1 MNKYLQYDPWSIIE
15 EGFQENKQLASE
27 SIFSIGNGQIG
38 QRANFEEFYS
48 GETQLGSYIGGIYFP
63 ENIANLNK
71 KIGYSSN
78 SEKIINAPNWSV
90 INVRLNDEKLD
101 LATWDVKNFRR
112 VLNMRE
118 GILERTFEA
127 TSFKGHR
134 IQVNV
139 KRFLSMAETEV
150 GAISFT
156 IKSLN
161 FEGRISFQP
170 LIDGEIINQNTIYN
184 ETFWNILQTKTEQDV
199 SFLWAQTRK
208 KDFHFCAALS
218 YVLYKNNE
226 LLNINPTKIEKE
238 KVAGFSVG
246 TDVKIGETVCL
257 NKYIAITSSLKHS
270 REELT
275 EYACNLSLA
284 SQKKGWNQLFGE
296 HTAVWHKIWSE
307 MDIMIDSDLAA
318 QQAIR
323 YNIFQLIQTYNGNDE
338 KQNINP
344 GVFSG
349 EKLNGLTRWDTEAV
363 CIPFY
368 LGNLNQNTARNL
380 LTFRFKH
387 LSKAIQNAAIL
398 GFENGAALFPAATFN
413 GKESINEWEKSFG
426 EIHRNG
432 LIAYSIF
439 DYIRYTGDENYL
451 VECGLQE
458 LIAIARFWKQRVNFS
473 EEKNQ
478 FVICGVAGPNNYEC
492 NVNNNWFT
500 NHIAVWTLKFT
511 IECIEKVK
519 KLDNE
524 KFEALMHEINFSD
537 DETFAWKNIAENMY
551 FPVNNNNGTI
561 LQQDGFLDKFKIKA
575 SEIPESQLPVSM
587 HWTRDRILRSSLIKQ
602 PDVLL
607 GMFLFEDNFDK
618 ETISRNYDYYEPFTV
633 HESAIS
639 YGIHSLI
646 ASRIGKEQNAMELFL
661 KSCRYDL
668 DDLSCDVAEGLH
680 VTGMAAS
687 WMAVVH
693 GFGGMQIKN
702 DQLYFTPRI
711 PVEWNAFSFTIHFR
725 LNVLNFHFE
734 KEKAIVQNVKGSDIF
749 VNINNK
755 PFNILSGNL
764 LEIKL

>member
-1 MNKYLQYDPWSIIE
+1 MNKYLQNDPWSIIE
-15 EGFQENKQLASE
+15 EGFHENKQLASE

-63 ENIANLNK
+63 ENIANLNRK
-71 KIGYSSN
+71 KGYSSN

-101 LATWDVKNFRR
+101 LATWDVKNFKR

-134 IQVNV
+134 IHVNV

-170 LIDGEIINQNTIYN
+170 LIDGDIKNQNTIYN

-226 LLNINPTKIEKE
+226 ILNINPTKIEKE

-270 REELT
+270 REDLV
-275 EYACNLSLA
+275 EYACNLSLV
-284 SQKKGWNQLFGE
+284 SQRKAWNQLFSE
-296 HTAVWHKIWSE
+296 HAAVWHKIWSE
-307 MDIMIDSDLAA
+307 MDIMIDSDLTA

-344 GVFSG
+344 GIFSG
-349 EKLNGLTRWDTEAV
+349 EKLNGLAHWDTEVV

-368 LGNLNQNTARNL
+368 RSNFNKDIARNL
-380 LTFRFKH
+380 LKFRFDN

-398 GFENGAALFPAATFN
+398 GFDNGAALFPASTFN
-413 GKESINEWEKSFG
+413 GKESINEWEISFS

-432 LIAYSIF
+432 LIAYSIY

-451 VECGLQE
+451 LDCGLYE

-473 EEKNQ
+473 EDKNQ
-478 FVICGVAGPNNYEC
+478 YVICGVTGPNNYDC

-500 NHIAVWTLKFT
+500 NYIAVWTLKYT
-511 IECIEKVK
+511 IESIEKVK
-519 KLDNE
+519 KLDAS
-524 KFEALMHEINFSD
+524 KFETLIQNIQFNE
-537 DETFAWKNIAENMY
+537 DETIEWKKIAENMY
-551 FPVNNNNGTI
+551 FPLNSNNGTI
-561 LQQDGFLDKFKIKA
+561 LQQDGFLDKYKIKV
-575 SEIPESQLPVSM
+575 SEIPESHLPITLN
-587 HWTRDRILRSSLIKQ
+587 WTWDRILRSSLIKQ

-607 GMFLFEDNFDK
+607 GMFLFDVDFEK
-618 ETISRNYDYYEPFTV
+618 ETISRNFEYYEPFTV

-639 YGIHSLI
+639 YGIHSII
-646 ASRIGKEQNAMELFL
+646 ASRVGNEQKAMELFL
-661 KSCRYDL
+661 KSCRIDL
-668 DDLSCDVAEGLH
+668 DDLSCDVSEGLH

-687 WMAVVH
+687 WMAVIY
-693 GFGGMQIKN
+693 GFGGLVVKN
-702 DQLYFTPRI
+702 NQLNFTPKI
-711 PVEWNAFSFTIHFR
+711 PVQWNAFSFTIHFR
-725 LNVLNFHFE
+725 QNMLNFHFE
-734 KEKAIVQNVKGSDIF
+734 KDKAIVQNVKGSDIV
-749 VNINNK
+749 VNINNN
-755 PFNILSGNL
+755 PFNIPSTQM